1 MAKDDSGKSKKGWFI
16 GCGGC
21 LGLLIIIV
29 VGFSACSALFVD
41 GVNSSIEEKE
51 QEREE
56 MESTEYSVNE
66 PMDHEGKVVTVTNVE
81 KQSPQSYDAIQEG
94 YEYVVV
100 RVKVDNES
108 EEEISYNVMNFSLQ
122 DGNGNITEAFAGGSL
137 DHVSEMLS
145 SGKLAPGG
153 STEGNLVFEVPE
165 GDQDLQLRYEASFW
179 NDTQIKFNLYE

>member
-108 EEEISYNVMNFSLQ
+108 EEEISYNVMNLSLQ
-122 DGNGNITEAFAGGSL
+122 DGNGNI
-137 DHVSEMLS
+137 
-145 SGKLAPGG
+145 
-153 STEGNLVFEVPE
+153 
-165 GDQDLQLRYEASFW
+165 
-179 NDTQIKFNLYE
+179 